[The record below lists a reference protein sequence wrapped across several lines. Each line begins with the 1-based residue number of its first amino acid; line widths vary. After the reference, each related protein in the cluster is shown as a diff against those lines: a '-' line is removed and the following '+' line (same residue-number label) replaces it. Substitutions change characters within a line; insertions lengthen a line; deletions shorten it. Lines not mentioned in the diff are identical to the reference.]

1 MRVLRAGEVVA
12 GPDYRVDRA
21 KSPGQ
26 DLLFCTSGTGSMW
39 VNGVVTHVRPGDLAW
54 LPGEMPHGH
63 AANPEDPWT
72 ILWLRLDGP
81 QIGAARAV
89 LVGALGGVVSIG
101 RGAVILG
108 WFHRLFDVMR
118 ARGPSCDLALNQLI
132 GELLRLLHDDQSQ
145 HPKKLLPA
153 SLSRLTAAMSA
164 HPADPWPEHEMHG
177 VANVSPAH
185 LRRQFRTHLHMTPR
199 AWLRRERI
207 MLAQDLLGQRGTS
220 VAAIA
225 DACGFSDIYHFSR
238 EFRRAVGQSPSEWRK
253 TGAVKSSSVNRD
265 STLSP

>member
-26 DLLFCTSGTGSMW
+26 DLLFCTSGTGSMR
-39 VNGVVTHVRPGDLAW
+39 VNGVVTHVRPGTAW

-63 AANPEDPWT
+63 AANPEDPWPSMAASGRPT
-72 ILWLRLDGP
+72 DWGGP
-81 QIGAARAV
+81 CR
-89 LVGALGGVVSIG
+89 SG
-101 RGAVILG
+101 RGAG
-108 WFHRLFDVMR
+108 WSCLHRAGGRDPGLVHRLFDVMR